1 MQAKI
6 KLGIIGIGMVGT
18 PLMRWFLEKGF
29 ERGKALFCY
38 DADPKKGYFDDV
50 SKANILFICVP
61 TPPNPDGSC
70 NISIVESVVSQLPE
84 RENRLNWCIIIKSTV
99 TPGTTAY
106 LCRKYKTRG
115 CFLFNPE
122 FLTEAQAGVD
132 FIRPDRQ
139 IIAAADEESRRWL
152 NLVMNLLPIATYSS
166 PGFFQSKDG
175 RKKYHFHEVN
185 STEAE
190 LAKYGGNVFGAVKVA
205 YSNIIADFC
214 EIFGVPY
221 ENVGLLI
228 GYDRRIGAAWM
239 DTLHGK
245 YRGFGGFCFPKD
257 LAALIAH
264 GEKRLK
270 NLKCFDAKKKRA
282 FFRAIGVLKAVWDYN
297 KALLE
302 SQGLTIEEV
311 SSHDD
316 ELKKKLEQK
325 GGRS

>member
-1 MQAKI
+1 MQGKI
-6 KLGIIGIGMVGT
+6 TLGIIGVGMVGA
-18 PLMRWFLEKGF
+18 PLMQWFLEKGF
-29 ERGKALFCY
+29 KRGKNLFCY

-50 SKANILFICVP
+50 SKAQIVFICVP

-70 NISIVESVVSQLPE
+70 NASILESVLNNLPDKE
-84 RENRLNWCIIIKSTV
+84 RAIVIKSTV
-99 TPGTTAY
+99 PPGTVSAFS
-106 LCRKYKTRG
+106 RKYAKKG
-115 CFLFNPE
+115 YFLFNPE
-122 FLTEAQAGVD
+122 FLTEAQAWAD

-139 IIAAADEESRRWL
+139 IVAAADEKARRWISTVL
-152 NLVMNLLPIATYSS
+152 NLLPVASFQS
-166 PGFFQSKDG
+166 PGVEGTYK
-175 RKKYHFHEVN
+175 FHEVN

-228 GYDRRIGAAWM
+228 GHDRRIGAAWM
-239 DTLHGK
+239 DPSHGK

-264 GEKRLK
+264 TENRLK
-270 NLKCFDAKKKRA
+270 NLKCFDAKRKRA
-282 FFRAIGVLKAVWDYN
+282 FRKAIGVLKAVWDYN
-297 KALLE
+297 KVLLE

-311 SSHDD
+311 SSHDE
-316 ELKKKLEQK
+316 ELKKKLKQK
-325 GGRS
+325 GDKN